1 MNGWGVAYFTLSER
15 LVPADD
21 NENEPLGLRSQTS
34 WVPALKEREAQGLF
48 CVSCRRQAESVG
60 RGFAAGVR
68 KPTAQRQWSR
78 TEAAGRSV
86 VQGYQHQTQRRG
98 VEASGRVLTLWP
110 LVYAHRGSKRSGG
123 LAGTVPVVKIGSAE
137 PAQQAMQATG
147 NRCKAADN
155 RSDRIAGSV
164 GDEAQSSLRWARGFF
179 VFTSLQPH
187 HRRCNDRAAHQSQGR
202 VQAQGSSQGAG
213 RVTLNVPYRDK
224 DAATSKGSRPV
235 VTERKLFSLAAGW
248 PTAG

>member
-1 MNGWGVAYFTLSER
+1 MELWR
-15 LVPADD
+15 
-21 NENEPLGLRSQTS
+21 
-34 WVPALKEREAQGLF
+34 
-48 CVSCRRQAESVG
+48 VG
-60 RGFAAGVR
+60 
-68 KPTAQRQWSR
+68 
-78 TEAAGRSV
+78 
-86 VQGYQHQTQRRG
+86 
-98 VEASGRVLTLWP
+98 ASGRVLTLWS

-187 HRRCNDRAAHQSQGR
+187 HRRCNEEESREGEAANTQATARPSRASAICHDAAYPASR
-202 VQAQGSSQGAG
+202 LAPMTH

-224 DAATSKGSRPV
+224 DAAKALGARWD
-235 VTERKLFSLAAGW
+235 AA
-248 PTAG
+248 PSD